1 MGAISTGRRSHSKQI
16 STLLIDQLKSIVGP
30 KGWTTDPAVLK
41 SSTTEWRGL
50 VNGATPIVIS
60 PASTEEVSAVIRA
73 CAEADVAV
81 VPQGGNTGMCAGAVP
96 DESGT
101 QIVLSLARMNRIRQV
116 DADNFSME
124 VEAGCILQ
132 KVQEAASKVDR
143 LFALSLGAE
152 GSCQIGGNLSTNAGG
167 VNVVRYGTAR
177 SQALGIEAVLADGT
191 VVNSLRSLRK
201 DTAGYDL
208 KQLFIGS
215 EGTLGVITAA
225 TLKLFPAPG
234 AISTALVALE
244 TPGDA
249 VRLLAFLRS
258 ELADSI
264 EAFELLSDYVLDLVT
279 THNPQLS
286 LPFADRSPWY
296 VLLDATVG
304 DSADRLEAALLG
316 AADSGLLLDA
326 VIAKNSAEAEKLWR
340 MRHSI
345 AEAERHAGKALKH
358 DISVPISRMEEFLLL
373 GDRLLEEL
381 VPDAQLI
388 AFGHVGDGNLHYN
401 VALPASVAEPEV
413 VTTAIYELVDE
424 LGGSF
429 SAEHGV
435 GRLKRRYLPK
445 YRGSGE
451 IELMRIL
458 KKALDPKN
466 ILNPGKV
473 I

>member
-1 MGAISTGRRSHSKQI
+1 M
-16 STLLIDQLKSIVGP
+16 LIEQLKRIVGP
-30 KGWTTDPAVLK
+30 KGWSTDPAVIER
-41 SSTTEWRGL
+41 STREWRG
-50 VNGATPIVIS
+50 VVFGSTPIVIS
-60 PASTEEVSAVIRA
+60 PASTEEVSLVISA
-73 CAEADVAV
+73 CADAGVAV

-96 DESGT
+96 DESNT
-101 QIVLSLARMNRIRQV
+101 EIVLSLARMNRIRTV
-116 DADNFSME
+116 DAENFSME

-132 KVQEAASKVDR
+132 NVQEAASDVNR

-177 SQALGIEAVLADGT
+177 AQVLGLEAVLADGT
-191 VVNSLRSLRK
+191 VVSSLRSLRK

-215 EGTLGVITAA
+215 EGTLGIITAA
-225 TLKLFPAPG
+225 TLKLFPRPG
-234 AISTALVALE
+234 AISTALVAIE
-244 TPGDA
+244 APGDA
-249 VRLLAFLRS
+249 VRLLAYLRT
-258 ELADSI
+258 ELADTI
-264 EAFELLSDYVLDLVT
+264 EAFELVSDFVFGLVAD
-279 THNPQLS
+279 HNPELT
-286 LPFADRSPWY
+286 LPFESRAPWY
-296 VLLDATVG
+296 VLLDAAVG
-304 DSADRLEAALLG
+304 ASDERLEMALAG
-316 AADSGLLLDA
+316 AAAEGRLLDA
-326 VIAKNSAEAEKLWR
+326 VIAKNSAEAERFWR

-345 AEAERHAGKALKH
+345 SEAERSFGTALKH
-358 DISVPISRMEEFLLL
+358 DISVPVSRMEEFLRE

-381 VPDAQLI
+381 VPESQLI

-401 VALPASVAEPEV
+401 VALPAGSDDGET
-413 VTTAIYELVDE
+413 VTSAIYELADQ

-435 GRLKRRYLPK
+435 GRLKRQYLPK

-451 IELMRIL
+451 IELMRTL

>member
-1 MGAISTGRRSHSKQI
+1 M
-16 STLLIDQLKSIVGP
+16 LIDQLKNIVGP
-30 KGWTTDPAVLK
+30 KGWTTDPIDLE
-41 SSTTEWRGL
+41 SSSKEWRG
-50 VNGATPIVIS
+50 VVHGSTPIVIL
-60 PASTEEVSAVIRA
+60 PASTEEVSAVVCA
-73 CAEADVAV
+73 CADEGVAV

-101 QIVLSLARMNRIRQV
+101 QIVLSLARMNHIRHV
-116 DADNFSME
+116 DAENFSME

-132 KVQEAASKVDR
+132 KIQEAASDADR

-177 SQALGIEAVLADGT
+177 AQALGIEAVLADGT
-191 VVNSLRSLRK
+191 VVSSLRSLRK

-215 EGTLGVITAA
+215 EGTLGIITAA

-234 AISTALVALE
+234 AISTALVAIE
-244 TPGDA
+244 SSGDA
-249 VRLLAFLRS
+249 VRLLAYLRS

-264 EAFELLSDYVLDLVT
+264 EAFELVSDFVFGLVT
-279 THNPQLS
+279 NHNPNLT
-286 LPFADRSPWY
+286 LPFDDRAPWY
-296 VLLDATVG
+296 VLLDAAVG
-304 DSADRLEAALLG
+304 DSAQLLENALAG
-316 AADSGLLLDA
+316 AAERGLLSDA
-326 VIAKNSAEAEKLWR
+326 VIAKNSSEAQQFWR

-358 DISVPISRMEEFLLL
+358 DISVPVSRMEEFLLL
-373 GDRLLEEL
+373 GDRLLEDL

-401 VALPASVAEPEV
+401 VALPASATNTEA
-413 VTTAIYELVDE
+413 VTTAIYELVDQ

-435 GRLKRRYLPK
+435 GRLKRHYLPK
-445 YRGSGE
+445 YSGSSE
-451 IELMRIL
+451 IELMRTL